1 MSDMS
6 NTPKEKVNTNE
17 ILRHWLKSQKKSV
30 ADFNR
35 EMGYWS
41 NYAYQL
47 TAIHNPR
54 PITHETIGRLLVT
67 YGLDGPALKIAE
79 AVRKEQNGEH

>member
-1 MSDMS
+1 MASTREAIA
-6 NTPKEKVNTNE
+6 TPNE
-17 ILRHWLKSQKKSV
+17 LLRRWLKSQHKTV

-47 TAIHNPR
+47 TAVHNPR